1 MSFPSDI
8 YELFNGDLSQYDS
21 NDFSEMNTVFQR
33 DYNRSP
39 SLDRSTLDQ
48 ELTTSS
54 SDQKGNNSNNEDK
67 TEKNNRQKNGNTKG
81 NSNLKGQLKKRFQ
94 FLTTDLEISNKENK
108 SEKDLDFEQKQK
120 QKQKQLQLQLQQQ
133 QIQQRRNVYSNNLEQ
148 SRNQSGTSKYGTNV
162 RSKFRKRDLK
172 NPIKELE
179 NEEELNLNYGFRENS
194 TIVESGK
201 DVYKLIT
208 GVLWVMS
215 GGASIKVL
223 APYSDT
229 ITKKIGELLNA
240 SENEEK
246 TFKKQ
251 LKYLL
256 TNSRRT
262 FTEYVLE
269 IIIGVLS
276 LRFVS
281 VSEEQNDISVQFW
294 DTLTRIVE
302 IDEALQKIEQNQNS
316 NENEKMQQLKE
327 KEELQLNLQKIYKKI
342 FTPKILMFW
351 FKKRFVDRLD
361 AFFGPKLA
369 DSFYTEH
376 FFYFGKSKFMLSCLI
391 LACELVKKD
400 GIAKRYSELVD
411 LEYENDPLNLYSNN
425 RGKKQGLIKELIVKY
440 QLNGGQYW
448 KVLSREYM
456 KQLKFDDSNLLDFFP
471 FKQIISNPLFKNLS
485 NGYGQQMLTQKKR
498 VLATK
503 GNVIDND
510 FNFGWIM
517 KKEN

>member
-1 MSFPSDI
+1 MSFNLEI

-39 SLDRSTLDQ
+39 SLERSTLDQ
-48 ELTTSS
+48 ELTTTSMN
-54 SDQKGNNSNNEDK
+54 QKGNSSNNETK
-67 TEKNNRQKNGNTKG
+67 NEKNNNQKNVNIQGTNDL
-81 NSNLKGQLKKRFQ
+81 NGQLKKRFQ
-94 FLTTDLEISNKENK
+94 FLTTDLESSKNENK
-108 SEKDLDFEQKQK
+108 SDKDLDFEQKQN
-120 QKQKQLQLQLQQQ
+120 QLQQ
-133 QIQQRRNVYSNNLEQ
+133 RNVYSNSLEQ
-148 SRNQSGTSKYGTNV
+148 TSNHSGTSKYGINV

-172 NPIKELE
+172 NPVKELE
-179 NEEELNLNYGFRENS
+179 NEEELNINYGFRENS

-201 DVYKLIT
+201 EMYKLLT

-223 APYSDT
+223 TPYSET

-240 SENEEK
+240 SESEEK

-269 IIIGVLS
+269 ILIGVLS
-276 LRFVS
+276 LRFIS
-281 VSEEQNDISVQFW
+281 VSEEQNDISEQFW
-294 DTLTRIVE
+294 DTLTGIVE
-302 IDEALQKIEQNQNS
+302 IDEVLKKIAQNQNS
-316 NENEKMQQLKE
+316 NENEKMQQIKM
-327 KEELQLNLQKIYKKI
+327 KEELQLNLQKIYQKI

-361 AFFGPKLA
+361 AFFGPELA
-369 DSFYTEH
+369 EKFYKEH
-376 FFYFGKSKFMLSCLI
+376 FCYFGKSKFMLSCLVM
-391 LACELVKKD
+391 ASELVKKD
-400 GIAKRYSELVD
+400 GIPKRYSELID

-448 KVLSREYM
+448 KVLSREYI
-456 KQLKFDDSNLLDFFP
+456 KQLKFDTSNLLDFFP

-485 NGYGQQMLTQKKR
+485 SGYGQQMLTQKKR

-503 GNVIDND
+503 GNVIEND

-517 KKEN
+517 KKEY